1 MHMPH
6 RLAPVRVCRTGCR
19 PALSALAVL
28 LLTASHGVAGHPAL
42 AAGVS
47 GAAPHLAQAAGTAA
61 DRPVTIRGTI
71 VALEGS
77 QLRVATASGAEVV
90 TLIAP
95 LTVTG
100 ATRASLADIGPGTY
114 LGTAARA
121 QPDGSFRALE
131 VHIFAESMRGTGEGH
146 RPMEAPGTTMTNASV
161 DALVQRA
168 DGPLLTLKHKDGVT
182 QVLVPPDAP
191 IVRFGPGDQSLLV
204 PGASIVVFRAVR
216 AADGTVSA
224 SRLTVGVDGTRLP
237 M

>member
-1 MHMPH
+1 MTPCTRH
-6 RLAPVRVCRTGCR
+6 
-19 PALSALAVL
+19 
-28 LLTASHGVAGHPAL
+28 TASHRPGPEG
-42 AAGVS
+42 S
-47 GAAPHLAQAAGTAA
+47 AA
-61 DRPVTIRGTI
+61 DRRLPWPPFCWP
-71 VALEGS
+71 S
-77 QLRVATASGAEVV
+77 PPASPDV
-90 TLIAP
+90 
-95 LTVTG
+95 
-100 ATRASLADIGPGTY
+100 LADIGPGTF

-121 QPDGSFRALE
+121 QPDGTFRALE
-131 VHIFAESMRGTGEGH
+131 VHILAESMRGTGEGH

>member
-1 MHMPH
+1 MCCADTGT
-6 RLAPVRVCRTGCR
+6 RARWTLTLLVAAALGLSGGPV
-19 PALSALAVL
+19 A
-28 LLTASHGVAGHPAL
+28 VAGGSLEPT
-42 AAGVS
+42 
-47 GAAPHLAQAAGTAA
+47 HLVQATTGTPA
-61 DRPVTIRGTI
+61 DRPITLRGTI
-71 VALEGS
+71 VGLEGTH
-77 QLRVATASGAEVV
+77 LRVTTASGAEVV
-90 TLIAP
+90 TLVQP

-100 ATRASLADIGPGTY
+100 ATRASLADIGPGTF

-191 IVRFGPGDQSLLV
+191 IVRFGPGDPSLLV
-204 PGASIVVFRAVR
+204 PGASVVVRAVR
-216 AADGTVSA
+216 TADGTVSA

>member
-1 MHMPH
+1 MHAPR
-6 RLAPVRVCRTGCR
+6 RLAQARDRGVGRRSA
-19 PALSALAVL
+19 PALAALLLAV
-28 LLTASHGVAGHPAL
+28 APSIAGRPAL
-42 AAGVS
+42 AAGVP
-47 GAAPHLAQAAGTAA
+47 GAAPRLAQATGTQA
-61 DRPVTIRGTI
+61 DRPITIRGTI
-71 VALEGS
+71 AGLEGS
-77 QLRVATASGAEVV
+77 QLRVATSAGAEIV
-90 TLIAP
+90 TLVPP

-100 ATRASLADIGPGTY
+100 ATRASLADIGPGTF

-121 QPDGSFRALE
+121 QPDGTFRALE

>member
-1 MHMPH
+1 MHLTH
-6 RLAPVRVCRTGCR
+6 LLAHTPPRAVGRRSAPTLA
-19 PALSALAVL
+19 ALLLAV
-28 LLTASHGVAGHPAL
+28 APGIAGRPTL
-42 AAGVS
+42 AAG
-47 GAAPHLAQAAGTAA
+47 APHTAPQLAQTTGTQA
-61 DRPVTIRGTI
+61 DRPITIRGTI
-71 VALEGS
+71 AGLEGS
-77 QLRVATASGAEVV
+77 QLRIATSAGAEVV

-100 ATRASLADIGPGTY
+100 ASRASLADIGPGTY

-161 DALVQRA
+161 DALVQRT

-191 IVRFGPGDQSLLV
+191 IVRYGPGDQSLLV

>member
-1 MHMPH
+1 MDMPR
-6 RLAPVRVCRTGCR
+6 RLPAPTRRAGR
-19 PALSALAVL
+19 WSLPAVL
-28 LLTASHGVAGHPAL
+28 LLVVAPVVAHPTL
-42 AAGVS
+42 AADAP
-47 GAAPHLAQAAGTAA
+47 GAAPHLAQATGTPA
-61 DRPVTIRGTI
+61 DRPVSIRGTI
-71 VALEGS
+71 VGLEGS
-77 QLRVATASGAEVV
+77 QLRVATPSGAQVV
-90 TLIAP
+90 TLIP
-95 LTVTG
+95 PVTVTG

-146 RPMEAPGTTMTNASV
+146 RPMETPGTTMTNASV

-191 IVRFGPGDQSLLV
+191 IVRYGPGDPALLV
-204 PGASIVVFRAVR
+204 PGASVVVFRAVR
-216 AADGTVSA
+216 AADGSLSA
-224 SRLTVGVDGTRLP
+224 SRVTVGVEGTRLP